1 MVRLRT
7 HRPGVRYL
15 QMSET
20 GQHRPDIPCPGVAFL
35 ANDNVHLYH
44 VQVDHV
50 MFHMNESDTLL
61 VPRVPIS
68 FSLSRTHH
76 GAAVSRRIINAA
88 SQLANT
94 TPSGRPHRL
103 AT

>member
-1 MVRLRT
+1 MTL
-7 HRPGVRYL
+7 
-15 QMSET
+15 
-20 GQHRPDIPCPGVAFL
+20 PCPRVVNL
-35 ANDNVHLYH
+35 AIDNVLYH

-61 VPRVPIS
+61 VPRAPIS

-94 TPSGRPHRL
+94 TPSGRPN
-103 AT
+103 